1 MLQADL
7 KGVAEEAEGRGC
19 RHKGHRPLL
28 DSLFMLPAVSRL
40 CGLYHQPHAAQSR
53 LQTHKG
59 LPGVKNDRADS
70 RLIAKAL
77 THRGIRHN
85 QTR

>member
-1 MLQADL
+1 
-7 KGVAEEAEGRGC
+7 
-19 RHKGHRPLL
+19 
-28 DSLFMLPAVSRL
+28 MLPAVSRL

-77 THRGIRHN
+77 THRGIRTTKLASDEV
-85 QTR
+85 QPLRTLSRYLQSLKAKL